1 MHISLN
7 MMCKIEHYQIIAQ
20 YVDEQIAAKAERVHI
35 NHICGIFT
43 IQHLEVSQL
52 NFVYV
57 FAKLTI
63 GNSSKTLKQKSLIFM
78 NSLI

>member
-35 NHICGIFT
+35 NHI
-43 IQHLEVSQL
+43 LR
-52 NFVYV
+52 NFHYTTFRSITVEICLCIR
-57 FAKLTI
+57 KI
-63 GNSSKTLKQKSLIFM
+63 NDR
-78 NSLI
+78 